1 MHEVGGPS
9 RGDRLGRDDSEV
21 HSAIRFAVV
30 AAVVG
35 VGFLI
40 MGALLVS
47 TCSGV
52 DTAACGP
59 PQRIL
64 LALGGPLILCAA
76 GLWAFL
82 RTYRVWRAEGTWWG
96 WHGAG
101 WFFVD
106 ADGADALHRRPT
118 DRRPG
123 HGTVSRR
130 PGRPRSTNKWV
141 RSLHNPFDEFY
152 R

>member
-64 LALGGPLILCAA
+64 LALGGPLIC
-76 GLWAFL
+76 
-82 RTYRVWRAEGTWWG
+82 V
-96 WHGAG
+96 
-101 WFFVD
+101 
-106 ADGADALHRRPT
+106 
-118 DRRPG
+118 RPG
-123 HGTVSRR
+123 CGRFCAPTGYGVRKVPGGDGTA
-130 PGRPRSTNKWV
+130 PAG
-141 RSLHNPFDEFY
+141 FC
-152 R
+152 

>member
-82 RTYRVWRAEGTWWG
+82 RTYRVWRAEGTWWDG
-96 WHGAG
+96 TAPAG
-101 WFFVD
+101 FC
-106 ADGADALHRRPT
+106 
-118 DRRPG
+118 
-123 HGTVSRR
+123 
-130 PGRPRSTNKWV
+130 
-141 RSLHNPFDEFY
+141 
-152 R
+152 

>member
-1 MHEVGGPS
+1 MTARCTRRFGLLLWPLSSGSVSSLWE
-9 RGDRLGRDDSEV
+9 RCW
-21 HSAIRFAVV
+21 SARA
-30 AAVVG
+30 
-35 VGFLI
+35 
-40 MGALLVS
+40 
-47 TCSGV
+47 SGV

-101 WFFVD
+101 WFLLTLMVLTLCIGVPPI
-106 ADGADALHRRPT
+106 AGPVMAP
-118 DRRPG
+118 
-123 HGTVSRR
+123 
-130 PGRPRSTNKWV
+130 
-141 RSLHNPFDEFY
+141 
-152 R
+152 